1 MHSNLVC
8 DKEDRPRILTADRVY
23 AERDSNENSLT
34 LSQDKRR
41 GWVARNT
48 KHDAFVRA
56 FLSGFLL
63 FWSSPCTLRPLPTVS
78 CAAASTAIR
87 LSPILPDR
95 TGLSLQRSFLLLAL
109 SSFFRSYLRDRG
121 SLPRFFFLLDPSFA
135 SPSSTPGIFCLII
148 LSARAAGR
156 YISPSTRHFF
166 LLLFLF
172 SARSPH
178 INIAVLSER
187 FIAERSLP
195 RPRGPGSPRRRRRRA
210 GSVPAFSY
218 QARAD
223 RRTRIHS
230 LRSSST
236 PSRSSLC
243 PCLSPSS
250 SCPSANYNVRFR
262 GFSAFVSRCLARSA
276 LNPRDRRRS

>member
-1 MHSNLVC
+1 MRTRSLSRKISVAVGLPVTRRIRPCIPVRFPPFLVVSLHPSSLSVRFVHHSIHCN
-8 DKEDRPRILTADRVY
+8 TA
-23 AERDSNENSLT
+23 LPHP
-34 LSQDKRR
+34 
-41 GWVARNT
+41 ARS
-48 KHDAFVRA
+48 HGPISPAFV
-56 FLSGFLL
+56 
-63 FWSSPCTLRPLPTVS
+63 SSP
-78 CAAASTAIR
+78 
-87 LSPILPDR
+87 
-95 TGLSLQRSFLLLAL
+95 RS
-109 SSFFRSYLRDRG
+109 
-121 SLPRFFFLLDPSFA
+121 FFLLSFLPERSRFS
-135 SPSSTPGIFCLII
+135 SP
-148 LSARAAGR
+148 
-156 YISPSTRHFF
+156 
-166 LLLFLF
+166 FLF
-172 SARSPH
+172 PPRSFVRFTVVHPRHLLSYYFVGARGRQVYLSFYTALFSSFSFFSPRAPH

-195 RPRGPGSPRRRRRRA
+195 RPRGPGSPRRRRRGA

-230 LRSSST
+230 LRLSSI

-243 PCLSPSS
+243 PCLSSSS